1 MEKTTGPSAMARLDN
16 PVAHPSG
23 AEGGAACAV
32 RGVLV
37 RVLGGRRGRRRL
49 GAACFAARCTVR
61 GAGGGD
67 SHGVGGEHAVA
78 AGGPGGGDAAVEAL
92 AGLIAR
98 EGVTGVHDVLERL
111 AGRVRVFDDI

>member
-1 MEKTTGPSAMARLDN
+1 MEKTTGLSAVAHLGN
-16 PVAHPSG
+16 PVAHPSV

-49 GAACFAARCTVR
+49 GAACFAARCTVH

-78 AGGPGGGDAAVEAL
+78 AGGPGGCDAAVEAL
-92 AGLIAR
+92 AGR
-98 EGVTGVHDVLERL
+98 D
-111 AGRVRVFDDI
+111 